1 MRLDHSPAHGGH
13 GPPAHAHASARAR
26 EVHALKAAGQSP
38 SRHAEPVSAT
48 PAVEVS
54 LSPEAQASLQAEPT
68 SATEAPLSLDATTP
82 VDDLLPVTIL
92 PSV

>member
-38 SRHAEPVSAT
+38 SQRTTPVTAT

-54 LSPEAQASLQAEPT
+54 LSPEAQATLDAEPT
-68 SATEAPLSLDATTP
+68 ATPEAPLSLDASTP
-82 VDDLLPVTIL
+82 VDDSPALAMLAGV
-92 PSV
+92 